1 MVINE
6 TNYQPQKLTPAL
18 LTGLALLSASGPF
31 ATDMYLAALPRVVDD
46 LSTTATMVQL
56 TLSGFMVGM
65 AIGQLVIGGL
75 SDSLGRRGLMIGGA
89 VLALAASIVCA
100 MTPSIGILIAARLV
114 QGLGSGA
121 CVVLARTVIPDLAK
135 GVAAAKA
142 FTLMM
147 IIQGIAP
154 VLAPVLGALLVEPI
168 GWRGIFWV
176 LSGICA
182 LQLLVAVFQVK
193 ESHPKHLR
201 EGASFSNTLRGYP
214 FVLKN
219 RGFVGYGIAF
229 SFIFAVMFSYIS
241 ASPFVIQ
248 QQLGFSPTM
257 YSVIFAVNAL
267 GMMAMGA
274 VNNRLMDR
282 HTPEQIIKVAIVVIG
297 VAVVLLALAAQFAL
311 TPWLVLPAFFLV
323 VAPMP
328 MVMGNATA
336 LATGLV
342 RERAGAGS
350 AVLGFTQFLLAGIV
364 SPLVGIDANHAV
376 SMSVCMIV
384 AFVIAAV
391 GLVVAVKSTR

>member
-1 MVINE
+1 M
-6 TNYQPQKLTPAL
+6 TSASPQKLTPAL

-31 ATDMYLAALPRVVDD
+31 ATDMYLSALPTIVTDLGTTAAL
-46 LSTTATMVQL
+46 VQL

-89 VLALAASIVCA
+89 ALAVAASVVCA
-100 MTPSIGILIAARLV
+100 ITPNVGILIAARLV

-154 VLAPVLGALLVEPI
+154 VLAPVLGGLLVGPI
-168 GWRGIFWV
+168 GWRGVFWV
-176 LSGICA
+176 LTGICA

-193 ESHPKHLR
+193 ESHPEEKR
-201 EGASFSNTLRGYP
+201 KGASFANTLRGYP
-214 FVLKN
+214 YVLKN
-219 RGFVGYGIAF
+219 RGFVGYGTTFA
-229 SFIFAVMFSYIS
+229 FIFGVMFSYIS
-241 ASPFVIQ
+241 ASPFLIQ
-248 QQLGFSPTM
+248 NQLGFSVTT
-257 YSVIFAVNAL
+257 YSLIFALNAI
-267 GMMAMGA
+267 GMMVCGA
-274 VNNRLMDR
+274 LNNRLMD
-282 HTPEQIIKVAIVVIG
+282 HYSPAQILRAAIAVIG
-297 VAVVLLALAAQFAL
+297 VAIIVLAFGSKFAL
-311 TPWLVLPAFFLV
+311 TSWVMLPALFFAI
-323 VAPMP
+323 APMS

-350 AVLGFTQFLLAGIV
+350 AVLGCAQFMLAGIV
-364 SPLVGIDANHAV
+364 SPLVGIGSNHAF
-376 SMSVCMIV
+376 SMAVCMI
-384 AFVIAAV
+384 ISY
-391 GLVVAVKSTR
+391 LVAVAGLRVASRAS